1 MGESSPAPEVSM
13 SIGMDPCMSLTSGT
27 LSCYVTTA
35 TAVAAAITFSA
46 SGAAP
51 TPLYHEYQE
60 HFGLSGFMIT
70 IIFAAYVLCLLLA
83 LLTVGSLS
91 DYIGRRPAI
100 MAALTL
106 NVLAMILFM
115 TAGSASSLI
124 VARAV
129 QGFATGLAIPT
140 LAAIILDTDKE
151 RAPILNSFT
160 AFAGLSAGALGA
172 GALVT
177 FAPAPEQ
184 LVFVVLLVLSLVEAA
199 ILWFMPETATT
210 KPGALA
216 SLRPRVHVPRV
227 ARATFAAVTPVNIAS
242 WSLGGFYFSLMPSV
256 VRAATGTT
264 LPIVGG
270 LVVATLTLSGAVAV
284 VALRKLVPEKMFILG
299 TVTLAFGVLIT
310 LAGVQYQ
317 NVAVMLFG
325 TIVGGT
331 GFGMVFSGT
340 LRSVLPYAQPG
351 ERAGLLSAYF
361 VEGYLSFSLP
371 ALAAGFLAPIV
382 GLTRT
387 ADFYGVGVI
396 VLAITSLAITLLR
409 GRRA

>member
-1 MGESSPAPEVSM
+1 
-13 SIGMDPCMSLTSGT
+13 
-27 LSCYVTTA
+27 
-35 TAVAAAITFSA
+35 
-46 SGAAP
+46 
-51 TPLYHEYQE
+51 
-60 HFGLSGFMIT
+60 
-70 IIFAAYVLCLLLA
+70 
-83 LLTVGSLS
+83 
-91 DYIGRRPAI
+91 
-100 MAALTL
+100 
-106 NVLAMILFM
+106 MILFM
-115 TAGSASSLI
+115 TAGSAAALI
-124 VARAV
+124 IARAL
-129 QGFATGLAIPT
+129 QGFATGLAITT

-151 RAPILNSFT
+151 RAPLLNSFT
-160 AFAGLSAGALGA
+160 AFAGLSAGTLGA

-184 LVFVVLLVLSLVEAA
+184 LVFVVLLVLSVVEAA

-227 ARATFAAVTPVNIAS
+227 ARATFVAVTPVNIAS

-270 LVVATLTLSGAVAV
+270 LVVATLTFSGAVVV
-284 VALRKLVPEKMFILG
+284 VALRKLVPEKMFIFG
-299 TVTLAFGVLIT
+299 IVTLALGVLIT

-317 NVAVMLFG
+317 NVGVMLFG
-325 TIVGGT
+325 TLVGGT
-331 GFGMVFSGT
+331 GFGTVFSGT

-361 VEGYLSFSLP
+361 VVGYLSFSLP

-387 ADFYGVGVI
+387 ADFYGIGVTL
-396 VLAITSLAITLLR
+396 LAITSLAITLLR

>member
-1 MGESSPAPEVSM
+1 
-13 SIGMDPCMSLTSGT
+13 
-27 LSCYVTTA
+27 
-35 TAVAAAITFSA
+35 
-46 SGAAP
+46 
-51 TPLYHEYQE
+51 
-60 HFGLSGFMIT
+60 
-70 IIFAAYVLCLLLA
+70 
-83 LLTVGSLS
+83 
-91 DYIGRRPAI
+91 
-100 MAALTL
+100 
-106 NVLAMILFM
+106 
-115 TAGSASSLI
+115 
-124 VARAV
+124 
-129 QGFATGLAIPT
+129 
-140 LAAIILDTDKE
+140 LAAIILDTDKD
-151 RAPILNSFT
+151 RVPILNSFT

-184 LVFVVLLVLSLVEAA
+184 LVFVVLLVLSVVEAA

-242 WSLGGFYFSLMPSV
+242 LSLGGFYFSLMPSV

-317 NVAVMLFG
+317 NVGVMLFG
-325 TIVGGT
+325 TVVGGT
-331 GFGMVFSGT
+331 GFGTVFSGT
-340 LRSVLPYAQPG
+340 FRSVLPYAQPG

-396 VLAITSLAITLLR
+396 LLAITSLAITLLR

>member
-1 MGESSPAPEVSM
+1 
-13 SIGMDPCMSLTSGT
+13 
-27 LSCYVTTA
+27 VT
-35 TAVAAAITFSA
+35 AITFSA

-60 HFGLSGFMIT
+60 HFGLTPFMIT
-70 IIFAAYVLCLLLA
+70 IIFAAYVAFLLLA

-91 DYIGRRPAI
+91 DHIGRRPAI
-100 MAALTL
+100 LAALAL

-115 TAGSASSLI
+115 TAGSSTALI
-124 VARAV
+124 VARAI
-129 QGFATGLAIPT
+129 QGFATGFAVTT
-140 LAAIILDTDKE
+140 LAATILDTDKE
-151 RAPILNSFT
+151 RAPVLNSFT
-160 AFAGLSAGALGA
+160 AFAGLSAGTLGA

-184 LVFVVLLVLSLVEAA
+184 LVYVVLLVLCVVEAA

-216 SLRPRVHVPRV
+216 SLWPRVHVPRV
-227 ARATFAAVTPVNIAS
+227 ARATFAEVTPVNIAS
-242 WSLGGFYFSLMPSV
+242 WSLGGFYFSLMPAV

-270 LVVATLTLSGAVAV
+270 LVVAALTFSGAVAV
-284 VALRKLVPEKMFILG
+284 VTLRKLPPEKMFLFGI
-299 TVTLAFGVLIT
+299 VTLALGVLTT

-317 NVAVMLFG
+317 SVGVMLFG
-325 TIVGGT
+325 TVVGGT
-331 GFGMVFSGT
+331 GFGTVFSGT
-340 LRSVLPYAQPG
+340 LRSVLPFAQPG

-361 VEGYLSFSLP
+361 VEGYLAFSLP

-387 ADFYGVGVI
+387 ADFYGIAVVL
-396 VLAITSLAITLLR
+396 LAIASLGITLW
-409 GRRA
+409 RRRHA

>member
-1 MGESSPAPEVSM
+1 M
-13 SIGMDPCMSLTSGT
+13 SASADPCASPPPGT

-46 SGAAP
+46 TGAAP
-51 TPLYHEYQE
+51 TPLYYEYQQ
-60 HFGLSGFMIT
+60 HFGLTPFMIT
-70 IIFAAYVLCLLLA
+70 MIFAAYVMCLLLA

-91 DYIGRRPAI
+91 DYIGRRPTI
-100 MAALTL
+100 LAALAL
-106 NVLAMILFM
+106 NVLAMILFV
-115 TAGSASSLI
+115 TAGSAATLI
-124 VARAV
+124 VARAL
-129 QGFATGLAIPT
+129 QGFATGVAITT

-151 RAPILNSFT
+151 RAPLLNSFT
-160 AFAGLSAGALGA
+160 AFAGLSAGTLGA

-184 LVFVVLLVLSLVEAA
+184 LVFLVLLLLSVVEAA

-210 KPGALA
+210 KAGALA
-216 SLRPRVHVPRV
+216 SLWPRVHVPHV
-227 ARATFAAVTPVNIAS
+227 ARATFAAVRPVNIAS

-256 VRAATGTT
+256 VRAATGAT
-264 LPIVGG
+264 LPIIGG

-284 VALRKLVPEKMFILG
+284 VALRKLAPENMFIFG
-299 TVTLAFGVLIT
+299 IVMLAFGVLIT

-317 NVAVMLFG
+317 NVGVMLFG
-325 TIVGGT
+325 TVVGGT
-331 GFGMVFSGT
+331 GFGTVFSGT
-340 LRSVLPYAQPG
+340 LRSILPFAQPG

-396 VLAITSLAITLLR
+396 LLAVTSLAITLVR
-409 GRRA
+409 IRA